1 MKNIFFLH
9 KIFSL
14 YHFQSDFNKTIG
26 NCNYCLLYVILE
38 FKFFEIIKSSLNQST
53 KKYLLWILT

>member
-1 MKNIFFLH
+1 MENIFFLH
-9 KIFSL
+9 KIFAL

-26 NCNYCLLYVILE
+26 NYCLLYVILE
-38 FKFFEIIKSSLNQST
+38 FKFFEIIKWSSNRST